1 MRLLV
6 GKLKFN
12 YILSN
17 CAAIVV
23 CSLVNFLLSD
33 RLVFEARADLD
44 SDIEL
49 TNGRAVL
56 GWTDECIQ
64 PYASV
69 A

>member
-33 RLVFEARADLD
+33 RLVFEAEQTSTAI
-44 SDIEL
+44 S
-49 TNGRAVL
+49 
-56 GWTDECIQ
+56 
-64 PYASV
+64 S
-69 A
+69 